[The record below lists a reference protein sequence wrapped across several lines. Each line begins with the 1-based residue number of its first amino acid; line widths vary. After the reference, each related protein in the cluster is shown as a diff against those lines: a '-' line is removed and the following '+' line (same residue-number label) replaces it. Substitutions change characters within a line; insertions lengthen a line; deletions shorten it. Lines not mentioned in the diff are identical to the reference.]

1 MRHFAKEQLQR
12 ARRADLYDFLI
23 RNHAS
28 QFKKDGISIHP
39 VGNTSLSIRR
49 GYSGYK
55 DFATDETGNSVDFLV
70 RYLGYQLDDAV
81 FALCGDWTAS
91 VNTDTDKSDIPEP
104 SLSAEKL
111 PPSFP
116 AAVDG
121 PYRNLYAFLNGRG
134 IPNDVIKWLIDER
147 LIYQSSP
154 YNNIVFINKE
164 RDWGETRGTN
174 TYADRR
180 CKNRDSCSRYNSVD
194 HGWCGRMGECSD
206 YCKSSYHGM
215 IANCRKDGFWW
226 FRTSKSASVAYVCE
240 AAIDAI
246 SLYIIHKKKGKTED
260 AYYVSIGGVAKQ
272 PAVDRLKR
280 QIRTVLAVD
289 NDAAGEECRKRNPE
303 LDYILPEA
311 KDWNE
316 DLLNMQKS

>member
-1 MRHFAKEQLQR
+1 MRHFSKEQMQR
-12 ARRADLYDFLI
+12 ARKTDLYDYLMKY
-23 RNHAS
+23 HAP
-28 QFKKDGISIHP
+28 QFKRDGVSIHP
-39 VGNTSLSIRR
+39 IGNASLSIRR
-49 GYSGYK
+49 GYSGFK

-70 RYLGYQLDDAV
+70 RHLGYQLDDAV
-81 FALCGDWTAS
+81 FALCGDQAAS
-91 VNTDTDKSDIPEP
+91 VPDSGVHETDNS
-104 SLSAEKL
+104 SLSSEKL

-116 AAVDG
+116 PAVEG

-134 IPNDVIKWLIDER
+134 ISNDVIKWLIDER

-194 HGWCGRMGECSD
+194 HGWCGLMGECSD

-226 FRTSKSASVAYVCE
+226 FRTSKSASVVYVCE

-246 SLYIIHKKKGKTED
+246 SLYIIHKKQGKTED

>member
-1 MRHFAKEQLQR
+1 MRHFSKEQMQR
-12 ARRADLYDFLI
+12 ARKADLYDYLI
-23 RNHAS
+23 KYHAS
-28 QFKKDGISIHP
+28 QFKRDGVSIHP
-39 VGNTSLSIRR
+39 IGNASLSIRR
-49 GYSGYK
+49 GYSGFK

-70 RYLGYQLDDAV
+70 RHLGYQLDDAV
-81 FALCGDWTAS
+81 FALCGDQAAS
-91 VNTDTDKSDIPEP
+91 VPDSGVHEIDNS
-104 SLSAEKL
+104 SLSSEKL

-116 AAVDG
+116 PAVEG

-134 IPNDVIKWLIDER
+134 ISNDVIKWLIDER

-240 AAIDAI
+240 SAIDAI
-246 SLYIIHKKKGKTED
+246 SLWILQKDSMNIAGSVY
-260 AYYVSIGGVAKQ
+260 ASIGGA
-272 PAVDRLKR
+272 ANYSTIERISRNIDA
-280 QIRTVLAVD
+280 IIATD
-289 NDAAGEECRKRNPE
+289 NDSAGDMCRTRFHKLRSITPVR
-303 LDYILPEA
+303 

-316 DLLNMQKS
+316 DLQNLNR